1 MPNKSQTVV
10 HQDYF
15 GRDLA
20 VNDCVVF
27 SSQNLFQVGRIV
39 SVATKMVRVVGY
51 DYAQKNWRTG
61 EAQGTLKYGQQVLK
75 VDPGEVM
82 VYLLRKPDSK

>member
-1 MPNKSQTVV
+1 MPAKSQTVV

-20 VNDCVVF
+20 VDDCVVF
-27 SSQNLFQVGRIV
+27 SVSNLFQVGRIV
-39 SVATKMVRVVGY
+39 SVGAKKVRVVGY

-61 EAQGTLKYGQQVLK
+61 LAQGNLKYGHEVLK
-75 VDPGEVM
+75 VDAAEVTM
-82 VYLLRKPDSK
+82 YLLRKPASK